1 MTAKSETDVAFPM
14 THSAGIENPYISYET
29 VPHPSTPPP
38 DYQEKAVVVP
48 PVDEEHASNDL

>member
-14 THSAGIENPYISYET
+14 THSAGTENPYISYA
-29 VPHPSTPPP
+29 HPSTPPP

-48 PVDEEHASNDL
+48 PVDEEHTSNDL

>member
-1 MTAKSETDVAFPM
+1 MTVKSETDVAFPM
-14 THSAGIENPYISYET
+14 THNAAYET

-48 PVDEEHASNDL
+48 PVDEEHTSNDL